1 MAEIRL
7 RKNNT
12 THHLE
17 WCGSGAPCEER
28 FAFRYNGSI
37 YYIPAMST
45 QGTKVYGGIYNSLRW
60 YYDTSSP
67 TIAFR
72 KNGKTY
78 YCNKSFT
85 TEQIYDIPAGT
96 YTPSTFK
103 SLIESFMSIGSVRIC
118 GNSFTVKINNV
129 TTTISAGSVIYYSL
143 FSSGVTARVVGFGYD
158 PDKFYYYEQIDRSRT
173 TIYCVGRDSGAY
185 PYYSGYENYHI
196 TIGTGIKF
204 N

>member
-12 THHLE
+12 TYHLE

-28 FAFRYNGSI
+28 FAYMYNGKL

-45 QGTKVYGGIYNSLRW
+45 QGTKVYGGEDSNGRRY

-78 YCNKSFT
+78 YCNKSLT
-85 TEQIYDIPAGT
+85 IEDSYDIPAGT
-96 YTPSTFK
+96 YTPSQFGQMLAQFVNNTRTCK
-103 SLIESFMSIGSVRIC
+103 
-118 GNSFTVKINNV
+118 NSFTITAYYPGGGV
-129 TTTISAGSVIYYSL
+129 SSSSVIPANSVIKFVSHYGGRRRGYTFNGGDINSEKWV
-143 FSSGVTARVVGFGYD
+143 SGKAGYITYDTYNSPPFHNWNKSRVYV
-158 PDKFYYYEQIDRSRT
+158 S
-173 TIYCVGRDSGAY
+173 
-185 PYYSGYENYHI
+185 
-196 TIGTGIKF
+196 GIKF